1 MINYVQLR
9 HVIVG
14 VTFTVV
20 ALLVSLVAHRPS
32 HQASRLGLRGLKR
45 KQAIEQGSVWVHVE
59 PLVRWLGV
67 QTSRFVSAEARE
79 KLDLRLTHAG
89 DVLGLTADEYAAT
102 GVLGGFVGLGVGAV
116 VRHFLPAA
124 GIAAPV
130 MGACLGA
137 VIPSLLV
144 DARMRARQLGIQR
157 GLPYV
162 LDVLSLALGAGS
174 DFTGAIHQ
182 VVEKARSNE
191 DLREEFAFFL
201 QQLQV
206 GQSRISALRELTRRV
221 PITSV
226 RELTL
231 AVEQAEERGNSLSAT
246 LETQA
251 KTSRSTRSNEAEK
264 AAESATSK
272 MVFPTMG
279 FSALGL
285 YFLVSAIGWFEGSIT
300 NGLMGAQ

>member
-1 MINYVQLR
+1 MNHVQLR
-9 HVIVG
+9 YAIVG

-20 ALLVSLVAHRPS
+20 VLLVGLIAHRPS

-45 KQAIEQGSVWVHVE
+45 KQAIEQSSVWGHVE

-102 GVLGGFVGLGVGAV
+102 GILGGFVGLGVGAV
-116 VRHFLPAA
+116 VRYFLPAA
-124 GIAAPV
+124 GVAGLII
-130 MGACLGA
+130 GACLGA

-144 DARMRARQLGIQR
+144 DARMRARQLRIQR

-174 DFTGAIHQ
+174 DFTGAINQ

-206 GQSRISALRELTRRV
+206 GQSRISALRELARRV

-231 AVEQAEERGNSLSAT
+231 AVEQAEDRGNSVSAT

-279 FSALGL
+279 FSAIGL
-285 YFLVSAIGWFEGSIT
+285 YFLISSITWFERSIT
-300 NGLMGAQ
+300 NGLLGAQ